1 MGKKV
6 PGQMIFLNLYSVSL
20 SFLFVSLS
28 LSLHVTCIV
37 LLYGSNSEILH
48 HAI

>member
-6 PGQMIFLNLYSVSL
+6 PGQMIFLNLYSLSL
-20 SFLFVSLS
+20 SLCLSLS
-28 LSLHVTCIV
+28 LSLRVTCIV